1 MIRSYLSPKSA
12 PICLTA
18 VLVAGTVYAHGPVE
32 PDTVEGVVRG
42 PRGPI
47 AGATVRL
54 QASSILTT
62 TDADGSFTLTVP
74 DGRDRAILT
83 AWAPGYYIGGGIEY
97 RIGERD
103 VEILLE
109 RHGEFDNR
117 GYKWVSAFAEISKEK
132 ACQNCHSEQGN
143 PESELPFDQWRTDAH
158 ANSVHNRRF
167 LTMYLGT
174 DVHGNQSP
182 RTRYQFNQDYGRTPA
197 PPRADRP
204 YYGPGYKL
212 DFPTTAGNCATC
224 HAPLAAVNNPYGV
237 DPSHLEGVE
246 AEGIGCD
253 FCHKVWDV
261 VLDPRD
267 GLPYDNR
274 TGVMSYVLSRPEEGH
289 QLFTGPL
296 DDVAPGEDVYSPIQR
311 ESRYC
316 APCHFAKFW
325 GIEIYN
331 SYGEW
336 LASPYANPESQTT
349 CQDCHMPSGRADR
362 FARSVEGGKK
372 RDPATIFGHRMPGA
386 GAVELLQN
394 AVTMSATAE
403 VHDDTIEVR
412 VEILNDRT
420 GHNVPSD
427 SPLRQMILI
436 VRGADSNGLAL
447 DQCGGPILP
456 NWCGQGDPDE
466 GYVAGLPGKA
476 YAKILEELWTGVY
489 PSGAYWNQTR
499 IRSDNR
505 IATFESDE
513 TTYLFRLPEDGE
525 AVVDV
530 LLLYRRAFI
539 ELSDLKCWETK
550 DIEMARQ
557 TLIID
562 RSCPPGFGLSHSVEK
577 GGVQ

>member
-1 MIRSYLSPKSA
+1 MISSYLSPKSA
-12 PICLTA
+12 RIFLTA
-18 VLVAGTVYAHGPVE
+18 FLAAGAVYARDLDE
-32 PDTVEGVVRG
+32 TATVQGVVRG
-42 PRGPI
+42 PRGPVP
-47 AGATVRL
+47 GATVRL
-54 QASSILTT
+54 QTSSILTT
-62 TDADGSFTLTVP
+62 TDADGSFTLAMP
-74 DGRDRAILT
+74 DRTNPPILT
-83 AWAPGYYIGGGIEY
+83 AWAPGYYIGGGIVC
-97 RIGERD
+97 RAGARD

-109 RHGEFDNR
+109 RHGESDNR
-117 GYKWVSAFAEISKEK
+117 GYKWVSAFAEVGKEK
-132 ACQNCHSEQGN
+132 ACQNCHSEQEI
-143 PESELPFDQWRTDAH
+143 PESELPFDQWHSDAH
-158 ANSVHNRRF
+158 ANSVHNLRF

-182 RTRYQFNQDYGRTPA
+182 PTRYQSNQDYGTTPA

-212 DFPTTAGNCATC
+212 DFPTTAGNCAAC
-224 HAPLAAVNNPYGV
+224 HAPLAAMNNPYGV
-237 DPSHLEGVE
+237 DPSRLDGVE

-267 GLPYDNR
+267 GLPFDNR
-274 TGVMSYVLSRPEEGH
+274 PGVISYVLRRPEEGH
-289 QLFTGPL
+289 QLFTGPH

-316 APCHFAKFW
+316 APCHSAKFW
-325 GIEIYN
+325 GIEVYN

-336 LASPYANPESQTT
+336 LASPYASPDSLTT
-349 CQDCHMPSGRADR
+349 CQDCHMPSGRSDR
-362 FARSVEGGKK
+362 FARSDEGGKK
-372 RDPATIFGHRMPGA
+372 RDPGTIFSHRMPGA
-386 GAVELLQN
+386 GDVELLQN

-403 VHDDTIEVR
+403 AHDDTIEVL

-420 GHNVPSD
+420 GHSVPSD

-436 VRGADSNGLAL
+436 VRGVDSHGLAL
-447 DQCGGPILP
+447 DHFGGPVLP
-456 NWCGQGDPDE
+456 DWCGQGDRDE

-489 PSGAYWNQTR
+489 PSGAYWNQSR

-505 IATFESDE
+505 IAAFESDE
-513 TTYLFRLPEDGE
+513 TTYLFNLPEDGE
-525 AVVDV
+525 AVVEV

-539 ELSDLKCWETK
+539 ELSDVKGWDTK

-557 TLIID
+557 TLTID
-562 RSCPPGFGLSHSVEK
+562 GSRSREFGISQSVET
-577 GGVQ
+577 GGVR